1 MGDLPDWNVPV
12 QTSGM
17 VYRGTLVV
25 AHTAPGPSEN
35 TLLFTLGTLDRACLV
50 FVPAYDNS
58 NIVTVVVARQ
68 GMPPLQTR
76 NVQIRPAGEVVI
88 AWLSP
93 DVDPGWRVV
102 MSVVGP
108 VTETITTHVFTDTEL
123 PVVAVEAGLAPLLVE
138 QNALAGPVSVDVTN
152 RAARLV
158 GVVDTEL
165 PGAQS
170 LTDILTNPTTP
181 LVGASLL
188 AFNGVS
194 GQWERVRAFADNT
207 DAQAPGLAGRLLALA
222 RLYGY
227 NGATWDRL
235 RSTVAQGLAVDVT
248 RLPPT
253 ALAAAR
259 VGITTPNPAALTTS
273 TLLAAPGA
281 GLRYRVW
288 RVDVFGHRLN
298 TAGAALDADLL
309 GAAQFGFVH
318 LELRDSVAHAPIELP
333 GGWLAAVNT
342 AVQLQHIATAVS
354 QEVRVNVYYTIE

>member
-1 MGDLPDWNVPV
+1 MPDLPDWNVPV

-35 TLLFTLGTLDRACLV
+35 TLSFTLGTLDRACLV

-108 VTETITTHVFTDTEL
+108 VTETITAHVFTDTEL

-138 QNALAGPVSVDVTN
+138 QNALAGPVSVNVTDRAARALGVVSGTGAFDVSD

-158 GVVDTEL
+158 GVAT
-165 PGAQS
+165 
-170 LTDILTNPTTP
+170 INPTGLLIANLGVTG
-181 LVGASLL
+181 GASNV
-188 AFNGVS
+188 A
-194 GQWERVRAFADNT
+194 
-207 DAQAPGLAGRLLALA
+207 
-222 RLYGY
+222 
-227 NGATWDRL
+227 ATG
-235 RSTVAQGLAVDVT
+235 T
-248 RLPPT
+248 
-253 ALAAAR
+253 
-259 VGITTPNPAALTTS
+259 I
-273 TLLAAPGA
+273 LAAPGA
-281 GLRYRVW
+281 GLRRRLWSLYVGPNDTAQAPTNWTFDVTDVPALVGFARVSGNGFLSGTLYW
-288 RVDVFGHRLN
+288 PGGFPFATNAAIGYQLVSTL
-298 TAGAALDADLL
+298 AALSFGITL
-309 GAAQFGFVH
+309 GYTT
-318 LELRDSVAHAPIELP
+318 E
-333 GGWLAAVNT
+333 AV
-342 AVQLQHIATAVS
+342 
-354 QEVRVNVYYTIE
+354 